1 MSKIRTLAPICL
13 VDGYRAKLKE
23 YPMVVVDSPEH
34 IEHVAA
40 YQAWLEVGGNVMVLN
55 HALDQNTKIEL
66 LSKANKKALHVK
78 DKLFFHTTGTTGF
91 PKLVVHG
98 VKQNEYSASS
108 KHLTVN
114 DTDKIYF
121 LNLLP
126 AASIGFW
133 FVAMAPIFKNDGEI
147 SFITQKTLVDINKY
161 PNNCAVFPPSVIQ
174 AFLANNVTPD
184 LSKFNLVICGASKV
198 EQKHIDALYSWG
210 VPWVRNLYGST
221 ECGVPVLY
229 TEHKVVDE
237 ATNAYKFNLAHLKLS
252 STNELL
258 VSGDSVCDNHE
269 ELGSVDGYLPSG
281 DFFTTH
287 GDAVKFDKRL
297 GAEKA
302 LSCSKYSLGC

>member
-1 MSKIRTLAPICL
+1 MKIKQVANANKIKQYE
-13 VDGYRAKLKE
+13 DKLKNS
-23 YPMVVVDSPEH
+23 PMVVIDSPEH

-40 YQAWLEVGGNVMVLN
+40 YQAWLAVGGNVMVLN

-66 LSKANKKALHVK
+66 LSNANKKALHLK
-78 DKLFFHTTGTTGF
+78 DKIFFHTTGTTGF

-98 VKQNEYSASS
+98 RKQNEYSASS

-114 DTDKIYF
+114 DSDKIHF

-126 AASIGFW
+126 AASIAFW

-147 SFITQKTLVDINKY
+147 FFITQKTLGDINNY
-161 PNNCAVFPPSVIQ
+161 PSTCAVFTPTVIQ
-174 AFLANNVTPD
+174 AFLADNVTPD
-184 LSKFNLVICGASKV
+184 LSKFNLVICGGLKV

-210 VPWVRNLYGST
+210 VPWVRNAYGST
-221 ECGVPVLY
+221 ECGAPVLY
-229 TEHKVVDE
+229 TEQKVVNE
-237 ATNAYKFNLAHLKLS
+237 ATNMYSFGVAHLKLS

-281 DFFTTH
+281 DFFTTY

-302 LSCSKYSLGC
+302 LSCSKYSLGG

>member
-1 MSKIRTLAPICL
+1 MKIKQAANANKIKQYE
-13 VDGYRAKLKE
+13 DNLKS

-34 IEHVAA
+34 IEHVSA

-55 HALDQNTKIEL
+55 HALDNNTKIEL
-66 LSKANKKALHVK
+66 LSNANKKALHLK

-98 VKQNEYSASS
+98 HKQNEYSASS

-114 DTDKIYF
+114 DTDKIHF

-147 SFITQKTLVDINKY
+147 SFITQKTLGNINDY
-161 PNNCAVFPPSVIQ
+161 PSNCAVFPPSVIQ
-174 AFLANNVTPD
+174 AFLANDIAPD

-237 ATNAYKFNLAHLKLS
+237 ATNAYKFDPVRLKLS
-252 STNELL
+252 SANELL

-269 ELGSVDGYLPSG
+269 ELGSADGYLPTG

>member
-1 MSKIRTLAPICL
+1 MKIKQAANANKIKQYE
-13 VDGYRAKLKE
+13 DNLKS

-55 HALDQNTKIEL
+55 NALDQNTKIEL

-98 VKQNEYSASS
+98 RKQNEYSANS

-114 DTDKIYF
+114 DTDKIHF

-147 SFITQKTLVDINKY
+147 SFITQKTLGNINDY
-161 PNNCAVFPPSVIQ
+161 PSNCAVFPPSVIQ
-174 AFLANNVTPD
+174 AFLANDIAPD

-198 EQKHIDALYSWG
+198 EQKHIDALYLWG

-229 TEHKVVDE
+229 TEHKVSDE
-237 ATNAYKFNLAHLKLS
+237 DTNAYKFDPVRLKLS
-252 STNELL
+252 SANELL

-269 ELGSVDGYLPSG
+269 ELGSVDGYLPTG

>member
-1 MSKIRTLAPICL
+1 
-13 VDGYRAKLKE
+13 
-23 YPMVVVDSPEH
+23 
-34 IEHVAA
+34 
-40 YQAWLEVGGNVMVLN
+40 
-55 HALDQNTKIEL
+55 
-66 LSKANKKALHVK
+66 LHVK

-98 VKQNEYSASS
+98 RKQNEYSANS

-114 DTDKIYF
+114 DTDKIHF

-147 SFITQKTLVDINKY
+147 SFITQKTLGDINKY
-161 PNNCAVFPPSVIQ
+161 PSNCAVFPPSVIQ

-229 TEHKVVDE
+229 TEHKVFDE
-237 ATNAYKFNLAHLKLS
+237 VTNAYKFDSGRLKLS
-252 STNELL
+252 SANELL

-269 ELGSVDGYLPSG
+269 ELGSADGYLPTG

>member
-1 MSKIRTLAPICL
+1 
-13 VDGYRAKLKE
+13 
-23 YPMVVVDSPEH
+23 
-34 IEHVAA
+34 
-40 YQAWLEVGGNVMVLN
+40 MVLN

-66 LSKANKKALHVK
+66 LSNANKKALHLK
-78 DKLFFHTTGTTGF
+78 DKIFFHTTGTTGF

-98 VKQNEYSASS
+98 RKQNEYSASS

-114 DTDKIYF
+114 DSDKIHF

-126 AASIGFW
+126 AASIAFW

-147 SFITQKTLVDINKY
+147 FFITQKTLGDINNY
-161 PNNCAVFPPSVIQ
+161 PSNCAVFTPTVIQ
-174 AFLANNVTPD
+174 AFLADKVKPD
-184 LSKFNLVICGASKV
+184 LSKFNLVICGGLKV

-210 VPWVRNLYGST
+210 VPWVRNAYGST
-221 ECGVPVLY
+221 ECGAPVLY
-229 TEHKVVDE
+229 TEHKVVDSD
-237 ATNAYKFNLAHLKLS
+237 TNAYKFDSAHLKLS

-258 VSGDSVCDNHE
+258 VSGGSICDNHE
-269 ELGSVDGYLPSG
+269 ELGSVNGYLPSG

-302 LSCSKYSLGC
+302 LSCSKYSLGG